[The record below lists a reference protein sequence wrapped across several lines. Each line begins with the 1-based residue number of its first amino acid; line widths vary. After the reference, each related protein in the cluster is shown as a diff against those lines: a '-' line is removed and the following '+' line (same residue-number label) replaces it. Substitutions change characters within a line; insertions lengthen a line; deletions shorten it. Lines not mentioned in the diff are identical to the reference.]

1 MSLHLKNIPAK
12 YTIGDQIIYSHYP
25 SMPRFLHFSVPTARP
40 SQPRFY
46 DTRRI
51 FHPLP
56 PVPCPHRSPEFTTD
70 FVSTL
75 LQPAAVQGGQQKQPR
90 EEVSDLPSLNQITER
105 RTFPPWMTNSKIQAE
120 GTIQDRSCPAAN
132 PPCPPLGILHPSQH
146 PTQPPSC
153 S

>member
-1 MSLHLKNIPAK
+1 MNINPKRSEVNRQRKRSIFENHFGGYPRSTLRGRDLSLNLKNIPAK
-12 YTIGDQIIYSHYP
+12 STIGDQIIYSHYP

-75 LQPAAVQGGQQKQPR
+75 LQPAAVQGGRQKQPR
-90 EEVSDLPSLNQITER
+90 EEVSDLASLNQITDR
-105 RTFPPWMTNSKIQAE
+105 RTFP
-120 GTIQDRSCPAAN
+120 R
-132 PPCPPLGILHPSQH
+132 
-146 PTQPPSC
+146 
-153 S
+153 